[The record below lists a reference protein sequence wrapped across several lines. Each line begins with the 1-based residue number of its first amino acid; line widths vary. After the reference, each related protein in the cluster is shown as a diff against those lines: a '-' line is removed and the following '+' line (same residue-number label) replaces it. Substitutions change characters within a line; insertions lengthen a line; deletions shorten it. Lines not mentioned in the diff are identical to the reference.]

1 MDWAATMTKR
11 RESIMRIGAARGVVI
26 DQDKAAEMLEAS
38 WNEHL
43 DAWRRGENYGAPGAA
58 RWLLKQMGLEPPGE
72 TEAKALIDEL
82 TLAIEDATS
91 EVGTKV
97 VEGAPEALEA
107 VRNAGIPTALICD
120 TGFTPGRHTRQFLD
134 QHGCKLDH
142 YFFSDEFGS
151 PKPFLPIFEAAL
163 KATGAQ
169 PEYAVHIGDLRRTD
183 IQGAR
188 NAGMATVR
196 FIGVHDDEWG
206 DKESA
211 GEDAD
216 AILHR
221 WSDLPDLL
229 GL

>member
-11 RESIMRIGAARGVVI
+11 RESIVKIGAARGVEI
-26 DQDKAAEMLEAS
+26 DEERASEMLEAS

-58 RWLLKQMGLEPPGE
+58 RWLLKQMGLEPPSE
-72 TEAKALIDEL
+72 AEAKALINEL

-97 VEGAPEALEA
+97 VEGAPEALKA
-107 VRNAGIPTALICD
+107 VREAGIPTALICD

-134 QHGCKLDH
+134 QHGCHLDH

-169 PEYAVHIGDLRRTD
+169 AEHAVHIGDLRRTD

-188 NAGMATVR
+188 NAGMAAVR
-196 FIGVHDDEWG
+196 FIGVHDDDWG
-206 DKESA
+206 SKESA
-211 GEDAD
+211 GDEAD
-216 AILHR
+216 ALLHR
-221 WSDLPDLL
+221 WSDLPALL